1 MRAMRRIAATAVL
14 TLVGACA
21 GVAFAA
27 RVPLVASPG
36 TVSPGGVVI
45 VSARFTACHVGSV
58 VTLLSAAFPGHA
70 FGIGTVDG
78 RVGSHGA
85 FSVRVRVRKGLKP
98 GRYHVGA
105 RCGGGNL
112 GVSAY
117 FRVR

>member
-1 MRAMRRIAATAVL
+1 MRRTAATTAALL
-14 TLVGACA
+14 TLAGAGA
-21 GVAFAA
+21 GAAFATHVHLA
-27 RVPLVASPG
+27 ASPG
-36 TVSPGGVVI
+36 TVSPGGVVT
-45 VSARFTACHVGSV
+45 VTASSTPCHVGGV

-70 FGIGTVDG
+70 FGIGAVNG
-78 RVGSHGA
+78 RVGPHGA
-85 FSVRVRVRKGLKP
+85 FSVRVHVRTGLKP